1 MYGLVVIDRT
11 LPDGLRVFLDPVRDV
26 RSVAL
31 GIYVKGGSAD
41 EAPERLGATH
51 FLEHLLFKR
60 TRRRTGQ
67 AIARMTDL
75 LGGECDAYTTKE
87 CVVFHIRTTA
97 NRLEAALALLL
108 DLTEAPAFTA
118 EDVET
123 ERGVILEEM
132 AEAADV
138 PEDRLQDDLVRAPVP
153 KHPLGAPI
161 LGTKET
167 GSSLTRT
174 QLAGRFR
181 EIFVPARMAF
191 VASGALD
198 PDKLLA
204 LLVKERA
211 RRESERSSRARP
223 VRTQKAPRR
232 TAPRATRC
240 AVHLE
245 RPGLTQSHLLIAT
258 PGFGYADALVP
269 AASVVT
275 TVLGGGVSSRLWR
288 EVREKNG
295 LAYHVGAGL
304 TLHRDGGLCLIEAA
318 TSPENLGKLVKRTA
332 ATVKKAC
339 ADGISAAELTRA
351 KGQITSEIA
360 LSLESTVSRRESAA
374 RGWLYRDRPY
384 DPDEYLAQIEAVT
397 RSDAKDA
404 LEKLFGQATLGLG
417 VAGPGDLDMAGLAEE
432 LAAAGVSAASSGAAA

>member
-1 MYGLVVIDRT
+1 
-11 LPDGLRVFLDPVRDV
+11 V

-138 PEDRLQDDLVRAPVP
+138 PEDRLQDDLVRALWP
-153 KHPLGAPI
+153 KHSLGAPI

-167 GSSLTRT
+167 VSSLTRT
-174 QLAGRFR
+174 QLAERFR
-181 EIFVPARMAF
+181 EIFVPTRMAF

-204 LLVKERA
+204 LIVKERA
-211 RRESERSSRARP
+211 RRGVSRARP
-223 VRTQKAPRR
+223 ARTQKPQRR
-232 TAPRATRC
+232 AAPRATRC

-339 ADGISAAELTRA
+339 ADGITSAELTRA

-397 RSDAKDA
+397 RGDAKDA
-404 LEKLFGQATLGLG
+404 LEKLFGNATLGLG
-417 VAGPGDLDMAGLAEE
+417 VAGPGNLDMAGLAEE
-432 LAAAGVSAASSGAAA
+432 IA

>member
-1 MYGLVVIDRT
+1 MIDHT

-97 NRLEAALALLL
+97 NRLDAALALLL

-138 PEDRLQDDLVRAPVP
+138 PEDRLQDDLIRALWP

-167 GSSLTRT
+167 VSSLTRT
-174 QLAGRFR
+174 QLAERFR
-181 EIFVPARMAF
+181 EIFVPSRMAF

-198 PDKLLA
+198 PDAFLA
-204 LLVKERA
+204 LLGKERA
-211 RRESERSSRARP
+211 RRGAARARP
-223 VRTQKAPRR
+223 ARAPLAPRR
-232 TAPRATRC
+232 MAPRAKRC
-240 AVHLE
+240 EVNLV
-245 RPGLTQSHLLIAT
+245 RPGLTQSHLLLAT
-258 PGFGYADALVP
+258 PGFGYAEALVP

-304 TLHRDGGLCLIEAA
+304 TLHRDGGLCVIEAA
-318 TSPENLGKLVKRTA
+318 TSPENLGKLVKRIA
-332 ATVKKAC
+332 ATVRKAC
-339 ADGISAAELTRA
+339 SEGITAAELARA

-360 LSLESTVSRRESAA
+360 LSLESTVSRREAAA

-384 DPDEYLAQIEAVT
+384 DPDEYLAQIAAVT
-397 RSDAKDA
+397 RADAQEA
-404 LEKLFGQATLGLG
+404 LERLFGRNATLGLG
-417 VAGPGDLDMAGLAEE
+417 VAGPDPFGLDMTALAEE
-432 LAAAGVSAASSGAAA
+432 LAAA